1 MRQLIYKN
9 AVYREARVVHDATPE
24 YLKVMQAND
33 WVRVY
38 HATGI
43 NSLDKDTGAQNM
55 VFGIDALGEARSK
68 YHPDVAGGYKYRG
81 LYVGPSL
88 DSVSQFGRLVF
99 EFAVKA
105 RNLHATDWSG
115 RTEKRLHERFQEDH
129 LQSIKQE
136 CSDLFPG
143 SFNPLLS
150 CTLAA
155 KAGDLVG
162 VEPQALLVGIVPAQ
176 DILKVHMLGKEYT
189 PEQFIKAFQSSL
201 SHSQILKP
209 DPKSTKLSFDQY
221 LDFIHDQ
228 YGKAH
233 YTKEQVIDSLIL
245 HLVVDNDRRFRE
257 LMQQLVPFSG
267 PSLDKFIRE
276 FNQRYSDKIK
286 SERDRIAARRNQ
298 QAPAGSA

>member
-1 MRQLIYKN
+1 MKQLIYKG

-38 HATGI
+38 HATGFD
-43 NSLDKDTGAQNM
+43 NVDTDAGPQNM
-55 VFGIDALGEARSK
+55 VFGIDALGESK
-68 YHPDVAGGYKYRG
+68 SKFHPDVPGGYKYRG
-81 LYVGPSL
+81 LYVGPTL
-88 DSVSQFGRLVF
+88 DSVGQFGSLVF

-115 RTEKRLHERFQEDH
+115 YTEKRLHEH
-129 LQSIKQE
+129 LQEEHFNTVKQE
-136 CSDLFPG
+136 CRDLFPN

-150 CTLAA
+150 CTLSG

-162 VEPQALLVGIVPAQ
+162 VEPQALFIGIVPAA
-176 DILKVHMLGKEYT
+176 DILKLRYLGKEYT
-189 PEQFIKAFQSSL
+189 PEQFIAALKSDL
-201 SHSQILKP
+201 THSQILSP
-209 DPKSTKLSFDQY
+209 DPKSTRLSFDQY
-221 LDFIHDQ
+221 FDFIHNQ
-228 YGKAH
+228 FGKDH
-233 YTKEQVIDSLIL
+233 YTKEQVADVLAQHVARDSD
-245 HLVVDNDRRFRE
+245 VRFRE
-257 LMQQLVPFSG
+257 LMRQLVPFSG